1 MIRIGQIGVGSWG
14 RNLLRN
20 FAGLRDSRVVA
31 ACDANPEVLKGIG
44 RDYPA
49 IRTTTAPEE
58 VIADPEVDAV
68 VIATLPVTHY
78 VLAAQALEAGKDV
91 FVEKPM
97 VLDVGDGER
106 LVRLAEERERILMV
120 GHLMEY
126 HCALLQL
133 KEYVDQGELGAPYYL
148 YSQRVNLGKLR
159 KDENALWS
167 FAPHDVSVVL
177 FLLGKEPIR
186 VTAVGQS
193 YLRKGV
199 EDVAFAILHFE
210 GGAMAHIHVS
220 WLDPHKI
227 RKLTVV
233 GSRKMAVFDDMATG
247 EMIRIYDKGVEQ
259 NVDSPSIGLN
269 RPGEYATYGESLSL
283 RWGDVL
289 IPRVVMTEPLRAE
302 CEHFVQC
309 VEKRIPPR
317 SDGRDGLRVLRVLD
331 ACQRSMEQQGAP
343 VALG

>member
-1 MIRIGQIGVGSWG
+1 MIRIGQIGIGSWG

-31 ACDANPEVLKGIG
+31 ACDANPDVLNGIG
-44 RDYPA
+44 RDYPS
-49 IRTTTAPEE
+49 IRTTTIPEE

-78 VLAAQALEAGKDV
+78 ALASQALEAGKDV

-97 VLDVGDGER
+97 VLDVADGER
-106 LVRLAEERERILMV
+106 LVRLARERERILMV

-126 HCALLQL
+126 HSALLQL
-133 KEYVDQGELGAPYYL
+133 KEYVDQGDLGDLHYL
-148 YSQRVNLGKLR
+148 YSQRVNLGKVR

-167 FAPHDVSVVL
+167 FAPHDISVVL

-193 YLRKGV
+193 YLREGV
-199 EDVAFAILHFE
+199 DDVAFAILHFE

-259 NVDSPSIGLN
+259 N
-269 RPGEYATYGESLSL
+269 GEYATYGESLSL

-289 IPRVVMTEPLRAE
+289 IPRVKMTEPLRAE

-309 VEKRIPPR
+309 VQKRIPPR
-317 SDGRDGLRVLRVLD
+317 SDGQDGLRVLRVLD

>member
-20 FAGLRDSRVVA
+20 FDGLRDSQVVM
-31 ACDANPEVLKGIG
+31 ACDANPDVLVGIG
-44 RDYPA
+44 QNFPA
-49 IRTTTAPEE
+49 IRTTAVPDE
-58 VIADPEVDAV
+58 VISDPEVDAV

-78 VLAAQALEAGKDV
+78 ALAAQALEAGKDV

-97 VLDVGDGER
+97 VLAVADGER
-106 LVRLAEERERILMV
+106 LVRLAEERGRILMV

-126 HCALLQL
+126 HSALLQL
-133 KEYVDQGELGAPYYL
+133 KDYVDQGDLGDLYYL
-148 YSQRVNLGKLR
+148 YSERVNLGKVR

-167 FAPHDVSVVL
+167 LAPHDVSMVL
-177 FLLGKEPIR
+177 FLMGKEPVR

-193 YLRKGV
+193 YLQDGV
-199 EDVAFAILHFE
+199 PDVAFAILHFE

-227 RKLTVV
+227 RKLTLV

-247 EMIRIYDKGVEQ
+247 ESIRVYDKGVEQ
-259 NVDSPSIGLN
+259 SGDYS
-269 RPGEYATYGESLSL
+269 TYGESLSL

-289 IPRVVMTEPLRAE
+289 IPRIAMTEPLRAE
-302 CEHFVQC
+302 CEHFVASVQT
-309 VEKRIPPR
+309 RIPPR

-331 ACQRSMEQQGAP
+331 ACQRSMDRQGAP
-343 VALG
+343 VSLE

>member
-1 MIRIGQIGVGSWG
+1 V
-14 RNLLRN
+14 
-20 FAGLRDSRVVA
+20 
-31 ACDANPEVLKGIG
+31 
-44 RDYPA
+44 
-49 IRTTTAPEE
+49 
-58 VIADPEVDAV
+58 
-68 VIATLPVTHY
+68 
-78 VLAAQALEAGKDV
+78 
-91 FVEKPM
+91 
-97 VLDVGDGER
+97 
-106 LVRLAEERERILMV
+106 
-120 GHLMEY
+120 
-126 HCALLQL
+126 
-133 KEYVDQGELGAPYYL
+133 
-148 YSQRVNLGKLR
+148 R

-193 YLRKGV
+193 YLREGV

-233 GSRKMAVFDDMATG
+233 GSRKMAVFDDMDTG

-259 NVDSPSIGLN
+259 N
-269 RPGEYATYGESLSL
+269 GEYATYGESLSL

-289 IPRVVMTEPLRAE
+289 IPRVKMTEPLRAE

-309 VEKRIPPR
+309 VQKRISPR

-343 VALG
+343 VVLG

>member
-1 MIRIGQIGVGSWG
+1 MIRIGQIGIGSWG

-49 IRTTTAPEE
+49 IRTTTIPEE

-78 VLAAQALEAGKDV
+78 ALAAQALEAGKDV

-97 VLDVGDGER
+97 VLDVADGER
-106 LVRLAEERERILMV
+106 LVRLARERERILMV

-126 HCALLQL
+126 HSALLQL
-133 KEYVDQGELGAPYYL
+133 KEYVDQGDLGDLHYL
-148 YSQRVNLGKLR
+148 YSQRVNLGKVR

-167 FAPHDVSVVL
+167 FAPHDISVVL

-193 YLRKGV
+193 YLREGV
-199 EDVAFAILHFE
+199 DDVAFAILHFE

-259 NVDSPSIGLN
+259 N
-269 RPGEYATYGESLSL
+269 GEYATYGESLSL

-289 IPRVVMTEPLRAE
+289 IPRVKMTEPLRAE

-309 VEKRIPPR
+309 VQKRIPPR
-317 SDGRDGLRVLRVLD
+317 SDGQDGLRVLRVLD
-331 ACQRSMEQQGAP
+331 ACQCSMEQQGAP